1 MNHWAQMLTDLPATA
16 HRLIARQQRISL
28 PRGCSAELRLQRLRQ
43 ALCHAATVRVTYAAL
58 DPAAQAA
65 LQELRARRGGM
76 RIAEVA
82 ERYGTVRS
90 WTQLAADP
98 RPQTI
103 AEHLL
108 LLGWLVPR
116 SATPHHPPR
125 YLLPPE
131 LRRWLPHPLV
141 VPSLGPAPTP
151 SLPPVLRVVVALLL
165 LATEQPL
172 PIGRRGHIRCSVLQR
187 LDQRL
192 PWFALNQVAE
202 IAAFAL
208 PLLEDLGLVARRDT
222 TLITT
227 IGGHRFLAQPTAA
240 QLAHLQQA
248 WLASGHP
255 DDWLVRMLPDTT
267 GLDWPTFR
275 RRLWAWVSA
284 LSPDCLLESAT
295 LYPALA
301 ASFGPLADQQTHGF
315 RRVARVP
322 WQPRRSAAIFA
333 AALHGPLHWLGL
345 VDWHPGMSAEPLVA
359 RVESDWPSAD
369 VARPWH
375 YGIVGEV
382 RIPHDAPDAAVL
394 DLLPF
399 ARWQHAAQTTTT
411 YQLTAATL
419 QQAVAAGHSLN
430 RLWTLLEQRAGPLP
444 VSWHTLL
451 TPASQVVELTTTT
464 VLRVEPP
471 ALLDRAARARSVRR
485 YLAARPALGVALVEP
500 DDVAALTR
508 VLARQQIIATVKRQ
522 HHSVPASPPAALHPG
537 DAAAL
542 LVACAFY
549 QQHAPASAPLLP
561 QPELLARLRTCLSR
575 PLDAAVTAALAD
587 LSPPPLPTR
596 PAPPSPLSSAEALP
610 ILTHALQAY
619 TPIRMT
625 YYTAS
630 RDAWSERVVRPLA
643 LEQCNDQW
651 YLRAYC
657 LSRQAERTFLV
668 DRIGA
673 LVPLTQEQMLP
684 ASSGKPTTHEA
695 TLPLRAWETISVESL
710 LAFG

>member
-1 MNHWAQMLTDLPATA
+1 MPARGSARRATAPAGEPFAVHQHRSGVELCIERAGAVRCWALPGGPPSARGPALPAVPTG
-16 HRLIARQQRISL
+16 
-28 PRGCSAELRLQRLRQ
+28 GCAGPDHQTWDSGRCAVEEWTDERVTVSFAGRRLRGR
-43 ALCHAATVRVTYAAL
+43 HVVF
-58 DPAAQAA
+58 
-65 LQELRARRGGM
+65 RG
-76 RIAEVA
+76 AD
-82 ERYGTVRS
+82 GT
-90 WTQLAADP
+90 
-98 RPQTI
+98 
-103 AEHLL
+103 
-108 LLGWLVPR
+108 
-116 SATPHHPPR
+116 
-125 YLLPPE
+125 
-131 LRRWLPHPLV
+131 
-141 VPSLGPAPTP
+141 
-151 SLPPVLRVVVALLL
+151 
-165 LATEQPL
+165 
-172 PIGRRGHIRCSVLQR
+172 
-187 LDQRL
+187 
-192 PWFALNQVAE
+192 
-202 IAAFAL
+202 
-208 PLLEDLGLVARRDT
+208 
-222 TLITT
+222 
-227 IGGHRFLAQPTAA
+227 
-240 QLAHLQQA
+240 
-248 WLASGHP
+248 
-255 DDWLVRMLPDTT
+255 WLVRALDAAPAE
-267 GLDWPTFR
+267 GAPLVPYLDWALFR
-275 RRLWAWVSA
+275 K
-284 LSPDCLLESAT
+284 P
-295 LYPALA
+295 
-301 ASFGPLADQQTHGF
+301 G
-315 RRVARVP
+315 VAR
-322 WQPRRSAAIFA
+322 
-333 AALHGPLHWLGL
+333 ALQNLGGIGNVSVVSDRIEDTIAFDTGPG
-345 VDWHPGMSAEPLVA
+345 
-359 RVESDWPSAD
+359 
-369 VARPWH
+369 
-375 YGIVGEV
+375 
-382 RIPHDAPDAAVL
+382 
-394 DLLPF
+394 
-399 ARWQHAAQTTTT
+399 
-411 YQLTAATL
+411 
-419 QQAVAAGHSLN
+419 N
-430 RLWTLLEQRAGPLP
+430 
-444 VSWHTLL
+444 
-451 TPASQVVELTTTT
+451 
-464 VLRVEPP
+464 